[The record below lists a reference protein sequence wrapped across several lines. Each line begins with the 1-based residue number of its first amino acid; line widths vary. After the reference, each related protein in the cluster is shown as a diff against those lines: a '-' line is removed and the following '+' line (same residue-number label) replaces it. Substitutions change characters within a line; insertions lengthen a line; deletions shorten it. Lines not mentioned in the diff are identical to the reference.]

1 MLRPEHPIV
10 LAGTM
15 PPRGTVPPG
24 HDDRAVADLEEDG
37 AVSRD
42 HRAQR
47 RAREIAR
54 ADAGPGSTRRD
65 PAAQPRQPCENEG
78 AIDRG
83 DAALAAGRAEVVEE
97 QLDRQ
102 TRAFLGAAGAAPAVA
117 PRRPKN
123 RAAPAGLADAA
134 GPRHPARPGALF

>member
-102 TRAFLGAAGAAPAVA
+102 TRAFLRAAGRRPARAPPLQPEPSA
-117 PRRPKN
+117 PRWLRP
-123 RAAPAGLADAA
+123 RA
-134 GPRHPARPGALF
+134 R